1 MATSSLVRRV
11 RTPATPKKGRLRP
24 PGRRT
29 GYAYIAPFFVLFL
42 AFSLYPW
49 LDTAWVSLHDVRLTT
64 YQDQTW
70 IGLDNYRNLLSNKFF
85 WNAFANTVTI
95 GIISTVP
102 QLCMALGIAH
112 LLNYRMRGRTFFRVA
127 MLMPYATSLAAATVI
142 FLELFNNDTGII
154 NWTLQSLHLPAVDW
168 QGSKWPSQ
176 IAVSTIVTWR
186 WTGYNALIYLA
197 GMQSIDTALYEAAA
211 IDGASRWGQFRHVT
225 LPGLR
230 PTIVFTIVV
239 STIGAAQ
246 LFGEPLLYDPTG
258 QPNGGGSNQYQT
270 LGLLMYQQGWTND
283 RLGLVNWF
291 LHLVHLPAVDWQGS
305 KWPAQIAVSTIVT
318 WRWTGYNA
326 LIYLAGMQSID
337 STLYEA
343 AAVDGAGR
351 WRQFLHVTLPG
362 LRPTILFTIV
372 VSTIGATQLF
382 GEPLLYHS
390 GKADGGTEG
399 QYQTLGVLMY
409 QQGWVNDRLGLASA
423 TAWTMF
429 VIIVIAV
436 AVNLLVA
443 RYRTRGGLR

>member
-1 MATSSLVRRV
+1 MTLTHATRV
-11 RTPATPKKGRLRP
+11 TPLTPPQDVPASGGRERLRGP
-24 PGRRT
+24 RAARPRSPGRMHGRRI
-29 GYAYIAPFFVLFL
+29 GYVYVLPFFLVFA
-42 AFSLYPW
+42 AFSIYPW
-49 LDTAWVSLHDVRLTT
+49 LDTAWVSLHDVRLST
-64 YQDQTW
+64 YDQQTW
-70 IGLDNYRNLLSNKFF
+70 VGLGNYRDLFTNPFF
-85 WNAFANTVTI
+85 WNAFRNTVTI
-95 GIISTVP
+95 GVISTVP

-112 LLNYRMRGRTFFRVA
+112 LLNYRLRGRTFFRVA
-127 MLMPYATSLAAATVI
+127 ILIPYATSLAAATVI
-142 FLELFNNDTGII
+142 FLELFDT
-154 NWTLQSLHLPAVDW
+154 
-168 QGSKWPSQ
+168 K
-176 IAVSTIVTWR
+176 
-186 WTGYNALIYLA
+186 
-197 GMQSIDTALYEAAA
+197 
-211 IDGASRWGQFRHVT
+211 
-225 LPGLR
+225 
-230 PTIVFTIVV
+230 
-239 STIGAAQ
+239 
-246 LFGEPLLYDPTG
+246 
-258 QPNGGGSNQYQT
+258 
-270 LGLLMYQQGWTND
+270 
-283 RLGLVNWF
+283 LGLVNWF

-305 KWPAQIAVSTIVT
+305 RWPAQIAVSTIVT

-343 AAVDGAGR
+343 AAVDGASR

-436 AVNLLVA
+436 AANLLVA
-443 RYRTRGGLR
+443 RYRTRGALR